1 MADISIKQLADQIFE
16 IQKAESG
23 LETLNADEVEV
34 NIPRLIAD
42 LHKRLSDAYSSY
54 ETALA
59 EGRDLS
65 AISWRDIESIFE
77 SVDGHGLPEGF
88 SVDLGVVIFGA
99 LALMKYV
106 GAEPGDI
113 LSKMAKAQAEY
124 VGMLDEDFDEEEEID
139 DGSMDAIPKEDDS
152 MTSTSE
158 SNLSKEKVSGASKD
172 QAPQKS

>member
-1 MADISIKQLADQIFE
+1 
-16 IQKAESG
+16 
-23 LETLNADEVEV
+23 
-34 NIPRLIAD
+34 
-42 LHKRLSDAYSSY
+42 
-54 ETALA
+54 
-59 EGRDLS
+59 
-65 AISWRDIESIFE
+65 
-77 SVDGHGLPEGF
+77 
-88 SVDLGVVIFGA
+88 
-99 LALMKYV
+99 
-106 GAEPGDI
+106 